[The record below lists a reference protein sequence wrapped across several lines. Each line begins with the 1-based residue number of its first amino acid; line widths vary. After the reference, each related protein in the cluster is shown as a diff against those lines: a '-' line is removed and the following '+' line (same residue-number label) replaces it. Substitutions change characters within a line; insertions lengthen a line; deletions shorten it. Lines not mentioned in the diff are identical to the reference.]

1 MYRVAVLFAPASL
14 AALAEAVAGGFAK
27 RKFEVR
33 ATAMSG
39 ADVSYLNA
47 ADVVVLVAG
56 AGEGGG
62 AAGPRAPH
70 GDFDETRRAL
80 NGMNLAGRVAG
91 IVAVGEDEVSAAV
104 AAALRAGL
112 DGSEATAA
120 TPDSHLEHGGQLAEA
135 RRWAKSLAAEFIE
148 LKRSWVR

>member
-33 ATAMSG
+33 STAMSA

-56 AGEGGG
+56 DDG
-62 AAGPRAPH
+62 AADGPRAPH

-112 DGSEATAA
+112 DASEAIAA
-120 TPDSHLEHGGQLAEA
+120 TPDSHLERGDQLAEA